1 MKERVYQFTLDL
13 DWNLLNL
20 IGEIDRFDA
29 TWSAVERPENQGLK
43 ALRSLASIQ
52 SVGASNRIE
61 GNPLSDEEVDALL
74 GIIDSTTLEDRD
86 AQEVVGYF
94 EALELVLESYEE
106 IPLTAS
112 QMKNLHNQMLRYS
125 VKDAWHKG
133 DFKPHNNVVEAT
145 LPDGSKQV
153 IFQTTEAGFATEDAM
168 QQLVEWYRDETT
180 VHPLVRISACVYEFL
195 SIHPFQDG
203 NGRLSRLLS
212 TLLLLKAGYRW
223 VQFVSFEREIELRR
237 NEYYQALRSCQIQRP
252 GEDISVWVHFFLSAI
267 GDIAKRLAEKL
278 DGAGEEHQLTPR
290 QRAVLMLIRERPHL
304 ASGEIATR
312 LAIPVPS
319 VKRLL
324 SDLVAMGLL
333 QRHGEGRGVRY
344 AAVSPWAG

>member
-1 MKERVYQFTLDL
+1 MRIEIVSNRIKSYISVSNRIKMKERVYQFTLDL

-74 GIIDSTTLEDRD
+74 GNIDSTTLEDRD

-153 IFQTTEAGFATEDAM
+153 IFQTTEAGFASEDAL
-168 QQLVEWYRDETT
+168 QQLVEWYRGETT
-180 VHPLVRISACVYEFL
+180 GQKRPLSVYL
-195 SIHPFQDG
+195 
-203 NGRLSRLLS
+203 
-212 TLLLLKAGYRW
+212 
-223 VQFVSFEREIELRR
+223 
-237 NEYYQALRSCQIQRP
+237 
-252 GEDISVWVHFFLSAI
+252 
-267 GDIAKRLAEKL
+267 
-278 DGAGEEHQLTPR
+278 
-290 QRAVLMLIRERPHL
+290 
-304 ASGEIATR
+304 
-312 LAIPVPS
+312 VP
-319 VKRLL
+319 
-324 SDLVAMGLL
+324 A
-333 QRHGEGRGVRY
+333 
-344 AAVSPWAG
+344 